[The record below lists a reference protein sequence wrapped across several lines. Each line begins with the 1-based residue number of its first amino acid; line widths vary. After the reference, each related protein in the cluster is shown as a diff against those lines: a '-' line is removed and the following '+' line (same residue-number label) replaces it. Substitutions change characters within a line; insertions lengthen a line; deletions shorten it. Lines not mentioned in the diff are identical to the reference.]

1 MLFSLIVVLASAAT
15 PLTSPLLAEPR
26 AIAALQPDLP
36 QRALGLAHQ
45 AQPLGA
51 HQLLASELLVAVAGG
66 DWADERRR
74 AEAEVA
80 ALLLSELTGKLDLW
94 RETAEILAAAAPF
107 PAATPPKV
115 AALLDHLQARCWARV
130 GKTNRARGLINQL
143 GYITDWY
150 VAGPF
155 DNERGAGF
163 ETAYEPEQRFDRGA
177 AMEGKERAVAWRLN
191 PGRQHPLARLR
202 LDAMLRPNQ
211 QAVAYLATA
220 VQTSTERA
228 VVLRFGTE
236 ASYKIFLNGHE
247 LASRRV
253 ERPFAPDQERVV
265 LPLLEGWNQLLV
277 KLAVEEGPWTF
288 ASRFSDLE
296 GQPLIDLEC
305 QSAFTSW
312 PDPPPP
318 HEDFIPWWELEGAGW
333 SVDLLAALPG
343 EQVVP
348 EPDHTGHDHLT
359 ESGENLGDGEHGGA
373 TAGDRPD
380 LGADDLGADDLG
392 GDHMDADDM
401 GADDMGADGAHADGD
416 DDSGGWGPPLPP
428 PPADWIWPR
437 PQSSAAQPSLAPE
450 AVDIL
455 AAANDLSGL
464 TQAAVWHLLVHPD
477 DVVAR
482 TARGFAERAAA
493 LAPDDPFAHYLVALS
508 NGAEGASANER
519 EVNRRQHALQR
530 VVALAPG
537 QVAALLALADFAT
550 HDNPIPH
557 RADDLLQRALA
568 AAPESWD
575 VLTARA
581 AQLEGRGRR
590 GEADALLHQAE
601 RSPEGSTRTAGL
613 LARAGRLHGLG
624 LPDAAQQLLL
634 DGFSRD
640 TGSQRLADLLIDT
653 LVDAGEF
660 ELALVITERCLQAEP
675 FDLRRMFR
683 SAARLE
689 YAGGQYANRARELV
703 TRALD
708 VCPENTKALA
718 QLVRID
724 VGLGRPERAARVLA
738 EITRLD
744 PGDDHARR
752 HLSLLTAAEEER
764 FEEPYRRDA
773 AQWLDLPLPEGG
785 NEPFEVLDRT
795 VVWRVHPDGT
805 EHSYEHTVLRVLNL
819 AGVKR
824 LDTWTLSGSGDTR
837 LKVYGVRVLHADGS
851 VDHAPAPRWRRGGS
865 RYYDLP
871 PLQAGDLVDIEFRAD
886 QQAADVFGEYF
897 GLRHEFYLDR
907 VDTLAPVR
915 RSELVVIAPEGVPL
929 HVATRNADD
938 LETST
943 EIDEA
948 GHRVYRWVARDLSR
962 PDIEGLMPGR
972 REFAPTV
979 DVTTFADWQ
988 SFASWWWD
996 FIEKEFVT
1004 TDAMRAKVAELVAGK
1019 GSELEQVEAIARFV
1033 GQEIR
1038 YNAWAF
1044 GTHGYEP
1051 YSASTIFERR
1061 FGDCKDKSILLRQM
1075 LAEIDV
1081 EAIPVLINAEYYRAD
1096 EPLESAMIGLFNHCI
1111 AYLPATDER
1120 GGYYLD
1126 ATADLNPVDY
1136 LRADDQGAR
1145 VLHVDQN
1152 GGTLHDIPYAAAAQ
1166 NGLLRTY
1173 DVALS
1178 PDGSAR
1184 VEMVD
1189 ESGGQFGVGMRT
1201 RYGGE
1206 QGDIERK
1213 LSQQL
1218 AEAFG
1223 AIDLVDV
1230 STSDLEDI
1238 TETARMATVFDAAD
1252 LWTRDGD
1259 WRSLAIS
1266 PDPLGLES
1274 LAHERPDERDFELV
1288 LDRPFRSRTEV
1299 LYRLPEGV
1307 SEVLLPETAAIVLP
1321 GLLEYQLTA
1330 EQLPDG
1336 VRVVRDFSLHVRRV
1350 GLDDYG
1356 TFRDAVREIGQA
1368 ESRVLRL
1375 RPDPVD

>member
-1 MLFSLIVVLASAAT
+1 MLFSLILALVSTAA
-15 PLTSPLLAEPR
+15 PLGAALLPEPP
-26 AIAALQPDLP
+26 AGTILQPDLP
-36 QRALGLAHQ
+36 QRALDLAHQ

-51 HQLLASELLVAVAGG
+51 HQLLAHELLSAVAAA
-66 DWADERRR
+66 DWDDERRQ

-80 ALLLSELTGKLDLW
+80 ALLLAELTGKLDLW
-94 RETAEILAAAAPF
+94 RETAELLAAATPW
-107 PAATPPKV
+107 PGPTPPKL
-115 AALLDHLQARCWARV
+115 AFLLDHLQARCWARV
-130 GKTNRARGLINQL
+130 GKTNRARGLINEL

-163 ETAYEPEQRFDRGA
+163 KTVYEPERRFDRGA
-177 AMEGKERAVAWRLN
+177 SMEGKERVVGWRLN

-202 LDAMLRPNQ
+202 LDSMLRPRS

-220 VQTSTERA
+220 VQTSSARE
-228 VVLRFGTE
+228 VVLRFGTQ
-236 ASYKIFLNGHE
+236 ASFKVFLNGHE
-247 LASRRV
+247 LVSRQV
-253 ERPFAPDQERVV
+253 ERPFALDQERVV

-277 KLAVEEGPWTF
+277 KLAIEEGAWSF
-288 ASRFSDLE
+288 ESRFTDLE
-296 GQPLIDLEC
+296 GRPLIDLEC

-333 SVDLLAALPG
+333 SVDQLAALPG

-348 EPDHTGHDHLT
+348 EPDHTGHDH
-359 ESGENLGDGEHGGA
+359 
-373 TAGDRPD
+373 PV
-380 LGADDLGADDLG
+380 ADSA
-392 GDHMDADDM
+392 AP
-401 GADDMGADGAHADGD
+401 ADGGD
-416 DDSGGWGPPLPP
+416 DDGGGWGPPLPP
-428 PPADWIWPR
+428 PPADWTWPR
-437 PQSSAAQPSLAPE
+437 PRSTAAPSTLARE

-455 AAANDLSGL
+455 TGPGDLAALSL
-464 TQAAVWHLLVHPD
+464 ATVWHLLVHPD
-477 DVVAR
+477 DVVDR
-482 TARGFAERAAA
+482 TARGFAERAAE
-493 LAPDDPFAHYLVALS
+493 LAPDEARSHYLVALS

-530 VVALAPG
+530 VVALDPQHG
-537 QVAALLALADFAT
+537 AALLALADFAT
-550 HDNPIPH
+550 HDNPIPR
-557 RADDLLQRALA
+557 RADDLLQRAQA
-568 AAPESWD
+568 AAPMSWD
-575 VLTARA
+575 VLSARA
-581 AQLEGRGRR
+581 AFLDERGRG
-590 GEADALLHQAE
+590 GEADVLRRQAE
-601 RSPEGSTRTAGL
+601 SSSEGATRTAGL
-613 LARAGRLHGLG
+613 LARAGRLHALG
-624 LPDAAQQLLL
+624 LPDAARQLLL
-634 DGFSRD
+634 EGYARD

-653 LVDAGEF
+653 LVDAGEI
-660 ELALVITERCLQAEP
+660 EQALVITERCLQVEP
-675 FDLRRMFR
+675 FDLRRMLR

-689 YAGGQYANRARELV
+689 FAGGQYPNRARELV

-708 VCPENTKALA
+708 VCPENTSALA
-718 QLVRID
+718 QLVRLD
-724 VGLGRPERAARVLA
+724 VGFGQPEKAARVLA
-738 EITRLD
+738 EIVRLD
-744 PGDDHARR
+744 AGDDHARR

-764 FEEPYRRDA
+764 FEEPYRQDA
-773 AQWLDLPLPEGG
+773 AQWLDLPMPESG

-824 LDTWTLSGSGDTR
+824 LDTYTLSGSGDTR
-837 LKVYGVRVLHADGS
+837 LKVYGVRVLHADGTIE
-851 VDHAPAPRWRRGGS
+851 HAPAPRWRRGGR

-871 PLQAGDLVDIEFRAD
+871 PLRPGDLVDVEFRAD

-907 VDTLAPVR
+907 VDSLAPVR

-929 HVATRNADD
+929 HVATRNAES

-962 PDIEGLMPGR
+962 PDIEGFMPGR

-1004 TDAMRAKVAELVAGK
+1004 TEAMREKVAELVAGK

-1145 VLHVDQN
+1145 VLHVDES
-1152 GGTLHDIPYAAAAQ
+1152 GGSLHDIPYAVPDQ
-1166 NGLLRTY
+1166 NALLRNY
-1173 DVALS
+1173 DVTLA
-1178 PDGSAR
+1178 DNGSAR
-1184 VEMVD
+1184 VELVD
-1189 ESGGQFGVGMRT
+1189 ESRGLYGVGMRT

-1223 AIDLVDV
+1223 AIDLVSV
-1230 STSDLEDI
+1230 TTSDLEDI
-1238 TETARMATVFDAAD
+1238 TEKAQLTTVFDASD

-1266 PDPLGLES
+1266 PDPLGLEN
-1274 LAHERPDERDFELV
+1274 LAQERPEERDFELV

-1307 SEVLLPETAAIVLP
+1307 DEVALPATAEIVLP
-1321 GLLEYQLTA
+1321 GLLEYRLTT
-1330 EQLPDG
+1330 EQLPEG
-1336 VRVVRDFSLHVRRV
+1336 IRVIRDFSLHVRRV
-1350 GLDDYG
+1350 GLDDYAA
-1356 TFRDAVREIGQA
+1356 FRDAVREIGQA

-1375 RPDPVD
+1375 RPESVD

>member
-1 MLFSLIVVLASAAT
+1 MLFSLIVVLASAAM
-15 PLTSPLLAEPR
+15 PLASALLVEPLAGT
-26 AIAALQPDLP
+26 ILQPDLP

-51 HQLLASELLVAVAGG
+51 HQLLATELLGAVAGA

-94 RETAEILAAAAPF
+94 RETAELLAAAAPL
-107 PAATPPKV
+107 PEATPPKV

-130 GKTNRARGLINQL
+130 GKTNRARGLINGL

-150 VAGPF
+150 VTGPF

-163 ETAYEPEQRFDRGA
+163 EKAYEPEQRFERGA
-177 AMEGKERAVAWRLN
+177 SMEGKERAVRWRLN

-202 LDAMLRPNQ
+202 LDTMLRPNQ

-236 ASYKIFLNGHE
+236 ASFKVFLNGHE
-247 LASRRV
+247 VASRQV

-277 KLAVEEGPWTF
+277 KLAVEEGSWSF
-288 ASRFSDLE
+288 SSRFTDLE
-296 GQPLIDLEC
+296 GQPLIDLEV

-318 HEDFIPWWELEGAGW
+318 HEDFIPWWELESAGW

-359 ESGENLGDGEHGGA
+359 EDANDPEDGEHEGGSSDDQ
-373 TAGDRPD
+373 AG
-380 LGADDLGADDLG
+380 
-392 GDHMDADDM
+392 MDGH
-401 GADDMGADGAHADGD
+401 GADDMDADGAHADGD
-416 DDSGGWGPPLPP
+416 DDGGGWGPPPPP
-428 PPADWIWPR
+428 PPADWTWPR
-437 PQSSAAQPSLAPE
+437 PRSTAAQPALAPE

-455 AAANDLSGL
+455 AAADDLPGL
-464 TQAAVWHLLVHPD
+464 ALAAVWHLLVHPD
-477 DVVAR
+477 DVVDR

-493 LAPDDPFAHYLVALS
+493 LAPDDAFAHYLVALS

-530 VVALAPG
+530 VVALDPSHG
-537 QVAALLALADFAT
+537 AALLALADFAT
-550 HDNPIPH
+550 YDNPIPH

-575 VLTARA
+575 VLTSRA
-581 AQLEGRGRR
+581 ALLDGRGRQ
-590 GEADALLHQAE
+590 GEADALLRQAE
-601 RSPEGSTRTAGL
+601 RSPEGATRTAGL

-634 DGFSRD
+634 EGFSRD
-640 TGSQRLADLLIDT
+640 TGSQRLADLLIDS

-660 ELALVITERCLQAEP
+660 ERALVITERCLQAEP

-683 SAARLE
+683 SAARFE
-689 YAGGQYANRARELV
+689 YAGGQYPNRARELI

-724 VGLGRPERAARVLA
+724 VGLGRPDLAARVLA
-738 EITRLD
+738 EIARLD

-764 FEEPYRRDA
+764 FEEPYRQDA
-773 AQWLDLPLPEGG
+773 AQWLELPMPESG

-851 VDHAPAPRWRRGGS
+851 IDHAPAPRWRRGGR

-1004 TDAMRAKVAELVAGK
+1004 TDPMRAKVAELVAGK

-1145 VLHVDQN
+1145 VLHVDES
-1152 GGTLHDIPYAAAAQ
+1152 GGSLHDIPYAAADQ

-1178 PDGSAR
+1178 TDGSAR
-1184 VEMVD
+1184 VELVD
-1189 ESGGQFGVGMRT
+1189 ESSGQFGVGLRT

-1238 TETARMATVFDAAD
+1238 TETARMTTVFEASD
-1252 LWTRDGD
+1252 LWTRDGE
-1259 WRSLAIS
+1259 WRSLSIS
-1266 PDPLGLES
+1266 PDPLGLEN
-1274 LAHERPDERDFELV
+1274 LARERPDERDFELV

-1299 LYRLPEGV
+1299 LYRLPDGV
-1307 SEVLLPETAAIVLP
+1307 SEVLLPATAEILLP
-1321 GLLEYQLTA
+1321 GLLEYELRA
-1330 EQLPDG
+1330 EQLPEG
-1336 VRVVRDFSLHVRRV
+1336 IRVVRDFSLHVRRV
-1350 GLDDYG
+1350 GLDDYEA
-1356 TFRDAVREIGQA
+1356 FRDAVQEIGQA

-1375 RPDPVD
+1375 RPDSVD